1 MDFLLSRG
9 GICDELLF
17 MRALVFSILLALSLG
32 GCASMELARRENTEN
47 LLSAAGFEII
57 PANTPE
63 RQRSLAA
70 LTPYTIVRNLNGDEV
85 RYAYANLEQNILYSG
100 SQDSY
105 AKYQQFRL
113 QQQIANANVQA
124 AHLNMNAAHQWNDW
138 ACWGPPVIIPP
149 PRQFPCR

>member
-1 MDFLLSRG
+1 
-9 GICDELLF
+9 
-17 MRALVFSILLALSLG
+17 
-32 GCASMELARRENTEN
+32 MELARRENTEN

-100 SQDSY
+100 NQDSY

-138 ACWGPPVIIPP
+138 ACWGPPGIIPP